1 MQMSGAAVDLQMD
14 IALLLERWQ
23 CMVNLMAQL
32 AQVPCV
38 LINRVQQHL
47 DHQGVAIN
55 TGDTALE
62 DQVLVAEPRRW
73 LAMAR
78 SDLQT
83 GQMKLVRAVAQP
95 AGF

>member
-1 MQMSGAAVDLQMD
+1 MTQPKITGYRQLNPVEADLMNA
-14 IALLLERWQ
+14 IKAHG
-23 CMVNLMAQL
+23 L
-32 AQVPCV
+32 ATQD

-95 AGF
+95 GGF